1 MKKIKFI
8 FFITIF
14 VITNT
19 IGESVNIQIKL
30 KINNTIITNID
41 IENEKRY
48 LLFLNPKLKE
58 LNKEKLYLVAKNSA
72 TSHLIKEQELKKFYN
87 VNTEN
92 KIIDT
97 LEKNYLLKKNIKN
110 KTDYLQILKKYNI
123 KYEFVKN
130 KLLIESLWN
139 RYIYTKYI
147 KNIKINEDEMK
158 QNILKK
164 FNSREKKYEYNLS
177 EIVIAN
183 DTLENLDINFSQINK
198 SIKEVGF
205 ENSANIFSI
214 SNTSKNGGSI
224 GWVSEL
230 QITEAISE
238 NINKLKLNETS
249 KPIQIANGY
258 IIIKLND
265 KREINEKIDVKIQL
279 ENLIK
284 TETNRQL
291 NNFSMILYK
300 RLKKNTEINE
310 F

>member
-97 LEKNYLLKKNIKN
+97 LEKNYLLKRNIKN

>member
-14 VITNT
+14 IIINT

-30 KINNTIITNID
+30 KINNTIVTNID

-87 VNTEN
+87 VNAEN

-97 LEKNYLLKKNIKN
+97 VEKNYLLKKNIKN
-110 KTDYLQILKKYNI
+110 KTDYLQILKNYNL
-123 KYEFVKN
+123 KYEFVRN

-139 RYIYTKYI
+139 RHIYTKYK
-147 KNIKINEDEMK
+147 KNIKINKEDMK

-177 EIVIAN
+177 EIVIAS
-183 DTLENLDINFSQINK
+183 DTLENLDNNFSQINK

-230 QITEAISE
+230 QITESISK
-238 NINKLKLNETS
+238 NINKLKLNEIS

-265 KREINEKIDVKIQL
+265 KRELNEKIDVKIQL

-284 TETNRQL
+284 METNRQL
-291 NNFSMILYK
+291 NNFSMILFK
-300 RLKKNTEINE
+300 RLKKNIEINE

>member
-19 IGESVNIQIKL
+19 IGESFNIQIKL

-58 LNKEKLYLVAKNSA
+58 LNKEKQYLVAKNSA

-87 VNTEN
+87 VNAEN

-97 LEKNYLLKKNIKN
+97 LEKNYLLKRNIKN
-110 KTDYLQILKKYNI
+110 KTDYLQILKNYNI
-123 KYEFVKN
+123 KYEFVRN
-130 KLLIESLWN
+130 KLLIEGLWN

-147 KNIKINEDEMK
+147 KNIKINEEEMK

-183 DTLENLDINFSQINK
+183 DTLENLDINFSRINK

-265 KREINEKIDVKIQL
+265 KREITEKIDVKIQL

>member
-14 VITNT
+14 IIINT
-19 IGESVNIQIKL
+19 IGESINIQIKL

-72 TSHLIKEQELKKFYN
+72 TSHFIKEQELKKFYN
-87 VNTEN
+87 VNAEN

-97 LEKNYLLKKNIKN
+97 VEKNYLLKKNIKN
-110 KTDYLQILKKYNI
+110 KTDYLQILKNYNV
-123 KYEFVKN
+123 KYEFVRN

-139 RYIYTKYI
+139 RHIYTKYQ
-147 KNIKINEDEMK
+147 KNIKINKEDMK

-183 DTLENLDINFSQINK
+183 DTLENLDNNFLQINK

-224 GWVSEL
+224 GWVREL
-230 QITEAISE
+230 QITESISK
-238 NINKLKLNETS
+238 NINKLKLNEIS

-265 KREINEKIDVKIQL
+265 KRELNEKIDFKIQL

-284 TETNRQL
+284 METNRQL
-291 NNFSMILYK
+291 NNFSMILFK
-300 RLKKNTEINE
+300 RLKKNIEINE

>member
-1 MKKIKFI
+1 
-8 FFITIF
+8 
-14 VITNT
+14 
-19 IGESVNIQIKL
+19 
-30 KINNTIITNID
+30 
-41 IENEKRY
+41 
-48 LLFLNPKLKE
+48 
-58 LNKEKLYLVAKNSA
+58 
-72 TSHLIKEQELKKFYN
+72 
-87 VNTEN
+87 
-92 KIIDT
+92 
-97 LEKNYLLKKNIKN
+97 
-110 KTDYLQILKKYNI
+110 
-123 KYEFVKN
+123 
-130 KLLIESLWN
+130 
-139 RYIYTKYI
+139 
-147 KNIKINEDEMK
+147 MK